1 MLFLLLAHRRSINF
15 PLDLLTDNKV
25 FVSLAHIVR
34 WMPLLCRDMVEGA
47 AHRVANAQVDRGSPF
62 RSRGSDPS

>member
-1 MLFLLLAHRRSINF
+1 MLFFLLAHRRSINF
-15 PLDLLTDNKV
+15 PLDHLTHNKV

-47 AHRVANAQVDRGSPF
+47 GKVHWEPTGHSGALG
-62 RSRGSDPS
+62 

>member
-1 MLFLLLAHRRSINF
+1 MLFFLLAHRRSINF

-47 AHRVANAQVDRGSPF
+47 GKVESAL
-62 RSRGSDPS
+62 

>member
-1 MLFLLLAHRRSINF
+1 MLFFLLAHRRSINF

-34 WMPLLCRDMVEGA
+34 WMPLLCRDMVEAPGKYTRSLQA
-47 AHRVANAQVDRGSPF
+47 IVALYDEQ
-62 RSRGSDPS
+62 